1 MNDVV
6 NKIFLLADH
15 DTPLKEA
22 VERAWENYLTQLEGE
37 EPFNIYGM
45 FVEQIELPLLIAVMA
60 YTGSNQ
66 TRAARVT
73 GLSRTT
79 LRKKLKFYDLL

>member
-6 NKIFLLADH
+6 NKIILLADH

-45 FVEQIELPLLIAVMA
+45 FVEQIELPLLIAVMG